1 MKKKKQ
7 HHVQACN
14 TTNPLFVKR
23 QPGGKK
29 VSPLHKGV
37 DRRALSEVYRKYYK
51 DQVSALYRAVI
62 D

>member
-1 MKKKKQ
+1 MKKIRK
-7 HHVQACN
+7 HTHACN
-14 TTNPLFVKR
+14 LGAPAGNRKNSI
-23 QPGGKK
+23 GKK

-37 DRRALSEVYRKYYK
+37 DRRALSEVYNKYYK